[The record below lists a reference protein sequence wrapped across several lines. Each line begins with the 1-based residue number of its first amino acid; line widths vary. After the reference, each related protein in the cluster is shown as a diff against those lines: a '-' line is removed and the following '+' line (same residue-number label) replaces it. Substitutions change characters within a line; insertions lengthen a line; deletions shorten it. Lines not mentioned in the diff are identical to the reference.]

1 MVPLPRSAAR
11 LGDVPDNPRLVRSL
25 FAAVAARPRLT
36 ALLGAVSISLSGVLY
51 LYSDTSPE
59 TASFF
64 RCLYGLPLLVLAAAI
79 ERRSAGPLP
88 RRGVILAAFAG
99 VLFAADLIFWHHA
112 IEYVGAGLA
121 TVLGNMQVV
130 VVGIAAWLLFRERP
144 AARTLLALPILLL
157 GVVLIT
163 GVLTGQAYGS
173 NPSLGVLFGIG
184 TAFAYG
190 GYLIV
195 IRQVNV
201 GRAAEPVAISTAST
215 AAVSLL
221 AGLALGSLDLVP
233 SWPSHFWLLLLG
245 VTAQSAG
252 YLFISF
258 SLPRLPAVVTSIIL
272 LAQPVMAVFLA
283 MILVGEAPSVE
294 QLAGVAFVIGGIA
307 LATIPL
313 HHFQRSRGNAT
324 PAHL

>member
-1 MVPLPRSAAR
+1 M
-11 LGDVPDNPRLVRSL
+11 RSL
-25 FAAVAARPRLT
+25 IAAIAARPRLT

-59 TASFF
+59 TATFF
-64 RCLYGLPLLVLAAAI
+64 RSLYGLPLLVLVAVI

-88 RRGVILAAFAG
+88 RRGVVLAAFAG

-121 TVLGNMQVV
+121 TVLGNLQVV
-130 VVGIAAWLLFRERP
+130 IVGIAAWLLFRERP
-144 AARTLLALPILLL
+144 PARTLIALPILLC
-157 GVVLIT
+157 GVVLIA
-163 GVLTGQAYGS
+163 GILSGEAYGS
-173 NPSLGVLFGIG
+173 NPSLGVMLGIA

-215 AAVSLL
+215 AVVALL
-221 AGLALGSLDLVP
+221 VGAAFGTLDLVP
-233 SWPSHFWLLLLG
+233 SWPSHLWLVLLG
-245 VTAQSAG
+245 VSAQSAG

-283 MILVGEAPSVE
+283 MVLVGEAPSVE
-294 QLAGVAFVIGGIA
+294 QLLGVAFVIGGIA
-307 LATIPL
+307 LATVPL
-313 HHFQRSRGNAT
+313 RSLRRPPAT
-324 PAHL
+324 SSPGDA

>member
-1 MVPLPRSAAR
+1 M
-11 LGDVPDNPRLVRSL
+11 RSL

-51 LYSDTSPE
+51 LYSDTTPE
-59 TASFF
+59 TATFF
-64 RCLYGLPLLVLAAAI
+64 RSLYGLPLLVLAAVI

-88 RRGVILAAFAG
+88 RRGVLLAAFAG

-121 TVLGNMQVV
+121 TVLGNLQVV
-130 VVGIAAWLLFRERP
+130 IVGIAAWLLFRERP
-144 AARTLLALPILLL
+144 QMRTVLALPILLC

-163 GVLTGQAYGS
+163 GALSGEAYGS
-173 NPSLGVLFGIG
+173 NPSLGVLLGIA

-195 IRQVNV
+195 IRQVNI

-215 AAVSLL
+215 AVVSLL
-221 AGLALGSLDLVP
+221 VGAAFGSLDLVP
-233 SWPSHFWLLLLG
+233 SWPSHLWLVLLG
-245 VTAQSAG
+245 ISAQSAG

-294 QLAGVAFVIGGIA
+294 QLVGVAFVIGGIA

-313 HHFQRSRGNAT
+313 RSFRRSRAT
-324 PAHL
+324 APPADA